1 MRGLVLVLFL
11 FVYSLYAH
19 SAHDK
24 KATLEK
30 VSLQLHWKYE
40 FEFAGF
46 IAAKEKGFYRDA
58 GLDVTLKE
66 YQNGLDIIDEVVSG
80 RVTYG
85 VYNSNTLLEY
95 MRGKPVV
102 LLASFF
108 KRSALVLITKPE
120 IKNVKDLK
128 GKRLMTSS
136 RKDLEL
142 NFKAYFN
149 GYKITCDDLTL
160 VPHTFN
166 VKDFAKGRV
175 DAMTAYISD
184 QPYKL
189 DELGVKYNIL
199 DPSNDNLFSLQEEL
213 FTSRNEITYHPQR
226 AAAFR
231 DASIR
236 GWEYALEHKKEII
249 ELIRKK
255 YAPEISIEALEYEA
269 NAVDK
274 LILPFIY
281 DIGSI
286 DRNFLNKQYKLF
298 QKNYH
303 LLSPKPLDDFIFE
316 EKKEK
321 VKLSQKELQ
330 YIDNH
335 PNVKVCVRSDK
346 FPIEGVSNGE
356 MTGMMAEFYK
366 ELSKYTFLN
375 FKPVASHSQEELKN
389 LLERHKCDVLSV
401 YAGVDKHYNTLIS
414 TQPIVKVHFTLLSK
428 PDKSF
433 VSNPVELKDR
443 VLVTNDQ
450 AYKEY
455 LLYLYPYLNIE
466 VENDEEKMVEKVL
479 SNKVFGAV
487 VVDPRADYIVNEY
500 GYSKFKI
507 NGFLAKS
514 NPIPGVVGVQK
525 DEPILYSI
533 IQKGLANIDPG
544 KIKEIVQS
552 WKITRYQKTVDYRI
566 VWLTITIALLVLGV
580 MAYYQRK
587 LKRFNVELEKLVEE
601 KTKELQAVN
610 DSLEATVQEKV
621 NELLKKDEIL
631 TRQSKQA
638 VMGEMISMIAH
649 QWRQPLNTITLQIS
663 NLQLKNMVGQDVTK
677 EELLETLENINQTI
691 VYLSNTIDDFKTYFH
706 PDRQAIDIK
715 FTELTQKVMN
725 FISPRL
731 KKNNIILKVL
741 CKEELELNTYLNEL
755 IQVLLNIMNNAIDA
769 FESSRDQNVKNIIIR
784 CEVKEDRVHIFLED
798 NAGGIDKSIIADIFE
813 PYMSTKGKNG
823 TGLGL
828 YMSKMIIEKQFG
840 GDITA
845 KSSNGHTIFTIDIPL
860 DIKK

>member
-1 MRGLVLVLFL
+1 
-11 FVYSLYAH
+11 
-19 SAHDK
+19 
-24 KATLEK
+24 
-30 VSLQLHWKYE
+30 
-40 FEFAGF
+40 
-46 IAAKEKGFYRDA
+46 
-58 GLDVTLKE
+58 
-66 YQNGLDIIDEVVSG
+66 
-80 RVTYG
+80 
-85 VYNSNTLLEY
+85 
-95 MRGKPVV
+95 
-102 LLASFF
+102 
-108 KRSALVLITKPE
+108 
-120 IKNVKDLK
+120 
-128 GKRLMTSS
+128 
-136 RKDLEL
+136 
-142 NFKAYFN
+142 
-149 GYKITCDDLTL
+149 
-160 VPHTFN
+160 
-166 VKDFAKGRV
+166 
-175 DAMTAYISD
+175 
-184 QPYKL
+184 
-189 DELGVKYNIL
+189 
-199 DPSNDNLFSLQEEL
+199 
-213 FTSRNEITYHPQR
+213 
-226 AAAFR
+226 
-231 DASIR
+231 
-236 GWEYALEHKKEII
+236 
-249 ELIRKK
+249 
-255 YAPEISIEALEYEA
+255 
-269 NAVDK
+269 
-274 LILPFIY
+274 
-281 DIGSI
+281 
-286 DRNFLNKQYKLF
+286 
-298 QKNYH
+298 
-303 LLSPKPLDDFIFE
+303 
-316 EKKEK
+316 
-321 VKLSQKELQ
+321 
-330 YIDNH
+330 
-335 PNVKVCVRSDK
+335 
-346 FPIEGVSNGE
+346 
-356 MTGMMAEFYK
+356 MTGMVAELYK
-366 ELSKYTFLN
+366 ELNKFTFLN
-375 FKPVASHSQEELKN
+375 FTPVASYSQEELQN
-389 LLERHKCDVLSV
+389 LLESHKCDVLSV
-401 YAGVDKHYNTLIS
+401 YAGVDKHYNTLIP

-544 KIKEIVQS
+544 KIKEIIQS